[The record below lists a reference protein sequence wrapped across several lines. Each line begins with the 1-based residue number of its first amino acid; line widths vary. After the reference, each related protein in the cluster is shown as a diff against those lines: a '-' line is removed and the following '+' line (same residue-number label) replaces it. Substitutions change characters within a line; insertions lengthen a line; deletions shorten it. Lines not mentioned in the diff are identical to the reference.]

1 VIPLRD
7 VITSRTTPF
16 VTIALIGVNIAVFVH
31 ELLLGPAALRHFYFT
46 VGLIPAHFTWT
57 ALVTSMFVHSG
68 YLHIGGNLLSL
79 WIFGDN
85 VEDRMGHGRFLL
97 YYLAAG
103 CLAAMG
109 QIWADPG
116 STVPIIGASG
126 AIAAVMGSYFV
137 LFPRSRILV
146 LVFLLIFI
154 DVVEVPAI
162 FFLGF
167 WFLMQIFGGVGQLG
181 IPSEGAGVAFWA
193 HAVGFITGILGAWV
207 LARPER
213 RTADWWN

>member
-1 VIPLRD
+1 MAI
-7 VITSRTTPF
+7 
-16 VTIALIGVNIAVFVH
+16 IGVNVAVFVH
-31 ELLLGPAALRHFYFT
+31 ELLLGPAALRHFFFT
-46 VGLIPAHFTWT
+46 AGLVPAHFTWT

-68 YLHIGGNLLSL
+68 FLHIGGNLLTL

-97 YYLAAG
+97 YYLGAG
-103 CLAAMG
+103 CLAAFG
-109 QIWADPG
+109 QIWADPT

-146 LVFLLIFI
+146 LIFLFIFI

-181 IPSEGAGVAFWA
+181 APRESAGVAFWA
-193 HAVGFITGILGAWV
+193 HAVGFITGILGAWI